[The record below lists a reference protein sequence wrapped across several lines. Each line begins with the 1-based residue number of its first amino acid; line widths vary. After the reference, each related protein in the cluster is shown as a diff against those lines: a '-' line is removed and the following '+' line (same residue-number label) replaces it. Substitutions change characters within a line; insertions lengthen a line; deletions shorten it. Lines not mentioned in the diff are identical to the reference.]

1 MPKLASNE
9 EIFALDT
16 SCETFLERLADFFFV
31 AVQHC
36 AVNVSVAINKN
47 RLFDNFGKF
56 AFICLECSKTD
67 SWDLEA
73 GVKREVGLFAGVDH
87 KFLQ

>member
-16 SCETFLERLADFFFV
+16 SCETFLEGLADFFFV
-31 AVQHC
+31 AVQHR

-73 GVKREVGLFAGVDH
+73 GVEREVGLFAGVDH